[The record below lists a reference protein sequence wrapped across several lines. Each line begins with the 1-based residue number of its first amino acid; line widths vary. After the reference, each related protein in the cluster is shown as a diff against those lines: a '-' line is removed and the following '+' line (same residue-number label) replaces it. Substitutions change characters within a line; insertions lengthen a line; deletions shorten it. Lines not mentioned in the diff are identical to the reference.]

1 VVVEFSTGRLE
12 ASTRIE
18 ERSSPPSAEERRR
31 RAPRRHPDN
40 SSDLAE
46 DELLTL
52 ADDELQAGPDPE
64 AHQLDDLA

>member
-1 VVVEFSTGRLE
+1 
-12 ASTRIE
+12 
-18 ERSSPPSAEERRR
+18 
-31 RAPRRHPDN
+31 
-40 SSDLAE
+40 LAE